1 MSLRRRPPTNLAAV
15 KRSRAGYTGAITKAL
30 ERFKAIPATTSEEV
44 DTINSKEVDRTLA
57 SIVRTETSFLQSLED
72 AQTFI
77 PEDDEDAFQQEEEQA
92 AESFSNAI
100 SATRDLGEQL
110 LCLKAVL
117 NGLANFNCDLD
128 AIQDT
133 LATKPDSNQ
142 SSAFQ
147 ALENLFT
154 SLRSQWQTASLPK
167 THPIK
172 AELDACRRV
181 LANLGAEVT
190 AASEKSDS
198 HSTSS
203 SSSASPCYIMGKND
217 LPTITVPKF
226 SGDILE
232 WSSFWASFKST
243 IQDRK
248 ELSNTQKLHYLRQ
261 AIPNPELQL
270 FLHSPAETPDF
281 YLEVVEELKER
292 FNKTRE
298 IHKLLCRTLAD
309 LPITKQTRTDLR
321 RLVDLVKRTISSLKA
336 TSQYDMDSFL
346 SSIVV
351 SVLPSR
357 LQTSWAQHTRKDKG
371 VPPITQLLSYLRE
384 HAETLPSTGPPL
396 PATPPEPASKKPFT
410 RRQDRKQEVHKTKSV
425 HTVTSST
432 SYRWEC
438 CLCKPEK
445 HPLHL
450 CPKWA
455 TLTVSQRLGHIQSK
469 SLCSNC
475 LAGGH
480 VTSSCKSPYR
490 CRDCSQPHHTTI
502 HQQQTAANPV
512 NASSS
517 QSSQVP
523 DALMTTAQ
531 VLLLGPR
538 GQEVKAR
545 ALIDSGAGLSLISS
559 RVANLLDLPLE
570 PTRLQLSVAQGEQS
584 KPIRH
589 LTQLSIS
596 PIQNR
601 ALKIPCRAAVTS
613 TVTCDLPPQAIEQI
627 TDLPHIMGLQLADP
641 TYHLPGRI
649 DILLGADMTPKVM
662 VKQLL
667 KDGLPSQPIAQATHF
682 GWVVSGPV
690 TARDPHAE
698 TPTSNYHQ
706 TPVLQSEQ
714 DILPQL
720 KQFWLSEEPE
730 PEEQSI
736 STVEELVEGHFADT
750 VKYLPTESRYEV
762 TLPKLPIIS
771 TIGVSKP
778 QALSRFL
785 SNERSILHRN
795 IWAPFQNVMK
805 EYFSMDHAE
814 AVPEEELQST
824 PQFYLPMHAVF
835 KDSSTS
841 TKIRVVFDGSATTT
855 SGTSLNKALMVGP
868 TIQPT
873 LSTILIRF
881 RTYPVALNSDISKMY
896 REVKLAAEDKDLH
909 RFLWRDSPQDPVRDF
924 RMTRVT
930 FGVSASPYLAV
941 KTLQQT
947 AVDHGEEYPRATQH
961 IYTSFYVD
969 DFLGGANTVQEAI
982 TLYQD
987 LRHVLAKGSF
997 SLCKWRS
1004 SSPAVLQ
1011 AIPTALQETQLV
1023 KNDTSP
1029 QSSNTTSKALGLQW
1043 NSGLDI
1049 MSPSINVPPTYR
1061 PTKRGLISDVSK
1073 TYDILGWMAPSV
1085 LVMKLTYQK
1094 LWKTGH
1100 DWDEQVPPD
1109 LLDLHKAWRSQLPD
1123 LAARHLPRCYS
1134 SPTHSIKHRELHG
1147 FSDASKAAFGAVLY
1161 CRTVYHDHPPTST
1174 LITAKTKVAKLEP
1187 PTIPRLELCGA
1198 KLLTILF
1205 NNIAAILDIPI
1216 QDWYCWTDSA
1226 IILAWLDGRKRALPI
1241 FVQNRLDFI
1250 LHSIYTS

>member
-1 MSLRRRPPTNLAAV
+1 M
-15 KRSRAGYTGAITKAL
+15 
-30 ERFKAIPATTSEEV
+30 
-44 DTINSKEVDRTLA
+44 
-57 SIVRTETSFLQSLED
+57 
-72 AQTFI
+72 
-77 PEDDEDAFQQEEEQA
+77 
-92 AESFSNAI
+92 
-100 SATRDLGEQL
+100 
-110 LCLKAVL
+110 
-117 NGLANFNCDLD
+117 
-128 AIQDT
+128 
-133 LATKPDSNQ
+133 
-142 SSAFQ
+142 
-147 ALENLFT
+147 
-154 SLRSQWQTASLPK
+154 
-167 THPIK
+167 
-172 AELDACRRV
+172 
-181 LANLGAEVT
+181 
-190 AASEKSDS
+190 
-198 HSTSS
+198 
-203 SSSASPCYIMGKND
+203 
-217 LPTITVPKF
+217 
-226 SGDILE
+226 
-232 WSSFWASFKST
+232 
-243 IQDRK
+243 
-248 ELSNTQKLHYLRQ
+248 
-261 AIPNPELQL
+261 
-270 FLHSPAETPDF
+270 
-281 YLEVVEELKER
+281 
-292 FNKTRE
+292 
-298 IHKLLCRTLAD
+298 
-309 LPITKQTRTDLR
+309 
-321 RLVDLVKRTISSLKA
+321 
-336 TSQYDMDSFL
+336 
-346 SSIVV
+346 
-351 SVLPSR
+351 
-357 LQTSWAQHTRKDKG
+357 
-371 VPPITQLLSYLRE
+371 
-384 HAETLPSTGPPL
+384 
-396 PATPPEPASKKPFT
+396 
-410 RRQDRKQEVHKTKSV
+410 HKTKSV

-469 SLCSNC
+469 SHCSNC

-785 SNERSILHRN
+785 SNERSILRRN

-814 AVPEEELQST
+814 AVSEEELQST

-841 TKIRVVFDGSATTT
+841 TKIRMVFDGSATTT

-873 LSTILIRF
+873 LSTILICF

-1073 TYDILGWMAPSV
+1073 TYDILCWMAPSV

-1109 LLDLHKAWRSQLPD
+1109 HLDLHKAWRSQLPD

-1250 LHSIYTS
+1250 LQSTRPSNWHHVPTADNPADCASRGIMPQELLHHPLWWEGPPWLKEDPFPMPKQPPRKELLDHSPSVNTLIQQTTLAENICNMSSTYPNIVSNVAWCWRFCSNLLSKVTPSSGATKHLPLVITNHQKPATSTLPVLTGTERKAAELWLLKQAQIRLFSSERSSILKGKTLSRSSKLKALNPFLDSNQMLRVGGRLANSNFSTYQQHPIIADAKDPLI